1 MNKKTN
7 RGLRK
12 MNKTFSIL
20 SVLLVLFLLLGTS
33 VKSLDSGSYTIEN
46 VKLDSTDI
54 SNGDVVYIE
63 RGTTSTVEVWVKGNA
78 SASDVKIKAWIGG
91 YEYGDIQDTSDLFD
105 VEPGVTYKKTLK
117 LEIPQDFEISD
128 RDTLHVEVYD
138 SDNSIEYEYQ
148 VNINEVRHSLNILD
162 VNVNPGLTVEAGKN
176 IFGTVRVENLGDKIE
191 RDIQVQMNIPELG
204 LTTKTFID
212 KLVDQATLD
221 DNNND
226 NDKVS
231 ASSDELFL
239 KIPSNTPAGTYTLNF
254 LVTYNRGHTVEKK
267 TYVLTVTG
275 GSESSQA
282 GSDTV
287 SINVDTTTQTVQP
300 GKGAVFKIMV
310 TNLDNKAMTFTTD
323 VAGVSSWGASR
334 SDPATVTIAPDN
346 SGEMFVYVSANEN
359 AQASTNPITLTVK
372 SGNNIVKQIPVS
384 VRVEGSASS
393 ATFSS
398 LRSGLEIGF
407 IVLLIVLVIL
417 GLILAARKLGGKD
430 EEDGGKTYY

>member
-1 MNKKTN
+1 MN
-7 RGLRK
+7 R
-12 MNKTFSIL
+12 TFSIF

-33 VKSLDSGSYTIEN
+33 VKSLDSGSYTIEK

-54 SNGDVVYIE
+54 SNNDVVYVE

-78 SASDVKIKAWIGG
+78 SAEDVKIKAWIGG

-105 VEPGVTYKKTLK
+105 VNPGVTYKKTLK
-117 LEIPQDFEISD
+117 LEIPADFEMNND

-138 SDNSIEYEYQ
+138 SDNSIEYEYY
-148 VNINEVRHSLNILD
+148 VNINEVRHALNIMD

-176 IFGTVRVENLGDKIE
+176 VFGTVRVENLGDKIE

-204 LTTKTFID
+204 LSTKTFID
-212 KLVDQATLD
+212 RLVDQTTLD
-221 DNNND
+221 ENDND

-239 KIPSNTPAGTYTLNF
+239 KIPANTPAGTYTLNF
-254 LVTYNRGHTVEKK
+254 LVTYNRGHTTEKK

-275 GSESSQA
+275 GSDTGIT
-282 GSDTV
+282 GSDTL
-287 SINVDTTTQTVQP
+287 SINVDTTAQTVQP

-334 SDPATVTIAPDN
+334 SDPATVTVAPDN

-372 SGNNIVKQIPVS
+372 SGNNIIKQIPVT
-384 VRVEGSASS
+384 VRVDGSSGGT
-393 ATFSS
+393 TFTS

-430 EEDGGKTYY
+430 EEEGGKTYY